1 MVNAPERVEV
11 TKKTIQVPSVMKK
24 GRTSTTKKDNAPSKC
39 SRKEKTIP
47 LQKIVT
53 MSEPKVDRHIVD
65 IIFHNLA
72 LKHAI

>member
-1 MVNAPERVEV
+1 
-11 TKKTIQVPSVMKK
+11 MKR

-39 SRKEKTIP
+39 SWKEKTIP

-53 MSEPKVDRHIVD
+53 MSEPKVDRQIVD

-72 LKHAI
+72 LKRAI